1 MAKLLVTEGIELLS
15 PGRDGTGRDGTERDG
30 ACWVVVWSSV

>member
-15 PGRDGTGRDGTERDG
+15 PGRDGTGQDGTG
-30 ACWVVVWSSV
+30 WSMLGCGVV